1 MEYPINKKMLAISI
15 FMFFI
20 TTFIPLNR
28 LFPFHLFSPVPEK
41 INPFDRAKEKLH
53 ERVNTYKL
61 QNVLSFAP
69 PVSATADY
77 DKATAYAVIDF
88 DSGEIVTQK
97 NGQTK
102 LPIASITKIMSSI
115 VALDLMHPQDLCTV
129 SEHAAATQPTKI
141 GVVPGQQLSVEEL
154 LNAALLTSA
163 NDAVQVLK
171 ECTDTAY
178 GQPVFIQAMNEKVK
192 FIGLKNSEFSN
203 PQGFDNPHNYSTVE
217 DLAVISNYAV
227 THYPLLAQIVKK
239 DHEILTA
246 NEYHQ
251 EYYLNNWNGLLDVY
265 PNVMGVKIGNTNE
278 AGTTTA
284 VVSERNGK
292 RIVVVLLG
300 APDIL
305 NRDLWASALLDVGF
319 EKTAGL
325 AAISVT
331 ENQLRDKYS
340 TWKYF
345 N

>member
-1 MEYPINKKMLAISI
+1 
-15 FMFFI
+15 
-20 TTFIPLNR
+20 
-28 LFPFHLFSPVPEK
+28 
-41 INPFDRAKEKLH
+41 
-53 ERVNTYKL
+53 
-61 QNVLSFAP
+61 
-69 PVSATADY
+69 
-77 DKATAYAVIDF
+77 
-88 DSGEIVTQK
+88 
-97 NGQTK
+97 
-102 LPIASITKIMSSI
+102 
-115 VALDLMHPQDLCTV
+115 
-129 SEHAAATQPTKI
+129 
-141 GVVPGQQLSVEEL
+141 
-154 LNAALLTSA
+154 
-163 NDAVQVLK
+163 
-171 ECTDTAY
+171 
-178 GQPVFIQAMNEKVK
+178 MNEKVK

-239 DHEILTA
+239 DHEVLSA

-305 NRDLWASALLDVGF
+305 NRDLWASELLDVGF